1 MEGVAALPFT
11 IRMFGSVSLWG
22 SQIFSTT
29 SRSVSREE
37 WFTLFRTS
45 RTVRAP
51 KVSGNGKLSGA
62 RFNN

>member
-45 RTVRAP
+45 RTVRAQRFP
-51 KVSGNGKLSGA
+51 AMVSFRVLVSTT
-62 RFNN
+62 